1 MLSNIRVQPGAVR
14 LTYTMSGK
22 FIDVAISS
30 LVSEYTSPPGAI
42 FKVC

>member
-14 LTYTMSGK
+14 PTYMLGGK
-22 FIDVAISS
+22 FIDVAVSS
-30 LVSEYTSPPGAI
+30 LVSEYTSPSGAI